1 MRRIAALLIAL
12 ALPATAAAER
22 LRVDVLIFLNPPPVQ
37 EHATAA
43 RHPDNERAIGIDDVR
58 GLAYAGIALLPDNAS
73 SLASE
78 WATLSA
84 NRNYRPLLRLSWLQE
99 APDSENGP
107 AMRIYLPSG
116 DGQSSLEGWLRLQR
130 GGMHPA
136 LMADLESTQ
145 VAAGIK
151 PLGYR
156 LKQRRSLPLNTLHYL
171 DSPRIG
177 VLARV
182 SPARS

>member
-1 MRRIAALLIAL
+1 MRRIAALLITLAMPTMAL
-12 ALPATAAAER
+12 AER
-22 LRVDVLIFLNPPPVQ
+22 LRVDVLIFLNPPPLQ
-37 EHATAA
+37 EHATAT
-43 RHPDNERAIGIDDVR
+43 RHPDNERAIGIDDLR
-58 GLAYAGIALLPDNAS
+58 GLAYAGIALLPENAS

-84 NRNYRPLLRLSWLQE
+84 NRSYRPLLRLSWLQE
-99 APDSENGP
+99 APDSERGP
-107 AMRIYLPSG
+107 AMRIYLPGG
-116 DGQSSLEGWLRLQR
+116 DGQSSLEGWLRLQG

-136 LMADLESTQ
+136 LMADLESVQTT
-145 VAAGIK
+145 AGGNA
-151 PLGYR
+151 LGYR

-182 SPARS
+182 SPAR